1 MAGTSRLNQR
11 ARQRYRFDFR
21 PDVFLLRL
29 VPPVLALDFLLE
41 RLLALLPELFL
52 GGTFFPSRLASDR
65 PIAIA
70 CFRLVTFLPDP
81 PLLNVPAFRFFIARP
96 TLADAFFEYFRA
108 IECFSR
114 FKTKQAP
121 RAAKGSIPLQPATAD
136 A

>member
-1 MAGTSRLNQR
+1 MARTSRLNQR
-11 ARQRYRFDFR
+11 ARQRYSFDFR
-21 PDVFLLRL
+21 
-29 VPPVLALDFLLE
+29 
-41 RLLALLPELFL
+41 PELFL

-121 RAAKGSIPLQPATAD
+121 RAAK
-136 A
+136 